1 MRPRNPARERNMF
14 GRKKD
19 SEAVPGTASAGP
31 ADRNDLDIPA
41 PKSPAMRSLAA
52 SQRAAPG
59 SGGFDTARRP
69 ASAAVTAPASPSGS
83 RPHGEG
89 QAASA
94 TPTPVPASD
103 SNKKLVVGREIRL
116 KGEVTSCDILVVEGS
131 VELSLTD
138 ARQIQVAGSG
148 LFAGKVEV
156 DEADIA
162 GRFDG
167 ELTVRDR
174 LIVRSGGRVTGRVR
188 YGSIVVEAGGQISG
202 EVASLAGDPGSG
214 STGTGSSD
222 EANWHEPATGGTP
235 GGYDFARVEPQRG
248 GNSAEAPAS

>member
-1 MRPRNPARERNMF
+1 MF

-19 SEAVPGTASAGP
+19 SDGVPAAGGNGQP
-31 ADRNDLDIPA
+31 EHDDLDIPA
-41 PKSPAMRSLAA
+41 PKSPAMRTLTA
-52 SQRAAPG
+52 SQRSAPG
-59 SGGFDTARRP
+59 SGSGFDAPRRP
-69 ASAAVTAPASPSGS
+69 
-83 RPHGEG
+83 
-89 QAASA
+89 AASA
-94 TPTPVPASD
+94 TLASSAQSAARSRSDAPSAPAASAAPEIQAATD
-103 SNKKLVVGREIRL
+103 SSKKLVVGREIRL

-148 LFAGKVEV
+148 LFVGKVEV

-188 YGSIVVEAGGQISG
+188 YGSIVVEAGGQIAG
-202 EVASLAGDPGSG
+202 EVGSLAAEDTRGDTKAGGEGEPSWNESDTGAAPG
-214 STGTGSSD
+214 
-222 EANWHEPATGGTP
+222 A
-235 GGYDFARVEPQRG
+235 YDFARAEPQRG